1 MISKYL
7 KKLARK
13 YPSLARTINLWI
25 LWWFVFIVTQLQDY
39 TLTWNSIQW
48 DMLIPSIVIPI
59 LWWLEKRFRDL
70 QEEIENDLHSNIA

>member
-39 TLTWNSIQW
+39 TLTWQSIQW